1 MRKVCYDANTAAA
14 HIAYSMSEVS
24 AIYPITPS
32 SPMAES
38 CDEWQTQG
46 KLNIF
51 DKQMKIVEM
60 QSEAG
65 AAGAVHGSLVA
76 GALSTTFTASQGLL
90 LMIPNMY
97 KIAGELLPSVFH
109 VAARALST
117 HALSIFGD
125 HSDVMATRQT
135 GFNMICSASVQESM
149 DLALASHLVTLY
161 SSIPVVHFFDG
172 FRTSHEIQKID
183 EITLDEIKSVVPW
196 DKIQEF
202 KSRALDPNHP
212 KQMGTAQNPDIYF
225 QNREACNIYY
235 EKAYEHILHAF
246 SDVEKITGR
255 HYSPYEFYGDKDAE
269 NVVVVM
275 GSAGETLKDYV
286 DYANSKG
293 EKLGVVQVRVYRPFV
308 ASAFSNSIPNSAK
321 RICVLDR
328 TKESGSLYEP
338 LALDAISAMG
348 EQNRNIKVV
357 AGRYGI
363 GGKEFCYKHAKAVFD
378 NLSCDKPKNHFAVG
392 INDDVTN
399 SSLTV
404 DESFDISSNCY
415 EMRFY
420 GLGSDGTVSANK
432 NSIKIIGENT
442 NKFVQGYFEYDSKKS
457 GSVTI
462 SHLRV
467 SDTPI
472 RQPFNTTSCDF
483 VACHNYSFIGKFDM
497 LKGLKQNATVLLNT
511 VLDEQGLSE
520 NLPRDF
526 VEKLKQTH
534 SRLFVVDATKI
545 ADENKLRG
553 KINIIMQTAFFKIS
567 NIIPFDEACEKIK
580 DATRKTYGKKG
591 EEVVNANLAAVDQ
604 TTALLKEIN
613 VKNLK
618 GKEIVENANQD
629 KYYNDFIR
637 PIILKNG
644 DDIPVSKFSPD
655 GSVPTDTS
663 KFEKRGVAE
672 NVPCWIKENCIQ
684 CGRCVMSCPH
694 ACLNAK
700 IFNDADT
707 NIESAPAFGV
717 KDAKY
722 RLQLSPLDCTGCGVC
737 SAVCPAKN
745 KALVMTPINEILE
758 KEKKNLEIFEQ
769 IQQIDTIFNKY
780 STKGLQFHKGYFE
793 FSGACAGCG
802 ETPYIR
808 LATALFGDKMVIANA
823 TGCSSIYGGSAPTC
837 PYSKDKNGKGPAWA
851 SSLFE
856 DNAEFGLGMALAES
870 SDKSIWIVG
879 GDGWAYDIG
888 YGGLDHVLNSGVNVN
903 ILVLDTEVYSNTG
916 GQSSKATPRGATAKF
931 ASAGKKMAKK
941 NLALIAMAN
950 ANCYV
955 SQVSL
960 GADMEQTIKAFK
972 EAQAFDGPSII
983 IAYAPCISHGI
994 NMSNSSLE
1002 MKNAVASGYWTTFRY
1017 NPTLPQPLVIDS
1029 PQPTLNFKDF
1039 LLSQN
1044 RFRALSK
1051 TNPDEFDKLLQECE
1065 SDAKI
1070 RRKNIEKFL
1079 KTDE

>member
-1 MRKVCYDANTAAA
+1 MKKVCYDANTAAA
-14 HIAYSMSEVS
+14 HIAYLMSEVS

-97 KIAGELLPSVFH
+97 KIAGELLPCVFH

-135 GFNMICSASVQESM
+135 GFNMICSSSVQESM
-149 DLALASHLVTLY
+149 DMALASHLATLH

-172 FRTSHEIQKID
+172 FRSSHEIQKID

-196 DKIQEF
+196 DKIKEF
-202 KSRALDPNHP
+202 KSRALDPKNP

-225 QNREACNIYY
+225 QNREACNALY
-235 EKAYEHILHAF
+235 EKSFEHILRAF

-255 HYSPYEFYGDKDAE
+255 HYAPYEFYGDKNAE

-286 DYANSKG
+286 DFANKNG
-293 EKLGVVQVRVYRPFV
+293 EKVGVLQVRVYRPFV
-308 ASAFSNSIPNSAK
+308 ASAFCAALPKSVKN
-321 RICVLDR
+321 ICVLDR

-338 LALDAISAMG
+338 LALDVISALN
-348 EQNRNIKVV
+348 EQNKAAKVV
-357 AGRYGI
+357 AGRFGL

-378 NLSCDKPKNHFAVG
+378 NLASPRSKNHFTVG
-392 INDDVTN
+392 IVDDVTN
-399 SSLTV
+399 TSLEV
-404 DESFDISSNCY
+404 DENFEIPNDCY

-467 SDTPI
+467 SNTPI
-472 RQPFNTTSCDF
+472 RQAFNTTSCNF
-483 VACHNYSFIGKFDM
+483 VACHNFSFIGKFDM

-511 VLDEQGLSE
+511 VLDQKGLSE

-526 VEKLKQTH
+526 VDKLKQTR

-545 ADENKLRG
+545 ADDNNLRG

-567 NIIPFDEACEKIK
+567 NIIPFEEACEQIKI
-580 DATRKTYGKKG
+580 ATRKTYGKKG
-591 EEVVNANLAAVDQ
+591 EEVVQSNINAVDQ
-604 TTALLKEIN
+604 TNALLNEID
-613 VKNLK
+613 VQKLV
-618 GKEIVENANQD
+618 GKEVFEDTNSD
-629 KYYNDFIR
+629 TYYNDIIR

-644 DDIPVSKFSPD
+644 DDIPVSKFAPD

-663 KFEKRGVAE
+663 KFEKRGVAK
-672 NVPCWIKENCIQ
+672 NVPCWKKENCIQ

-700 IFNDADT
+700 VFEGDKNIDA
-707 NIESAPAFGV
+707 APAFGV
-717 KDAKY
+717 KGANY

-737 SAVCPAKN
+737 AAVCPAKN
-745 KALVMTPINEILE
+745 KALVMTPTDEILE
-758 KEKKNLEIFEQ
+758 NEKKNLEIFEN
-769 IQQIDTIFNKY
+769 IEQIDTIFNKF

-837 PYSKDKNGKGPAWA
+837 PYSKDKNGNGPAWA

-856 DNAEFGLGMALAES
+856 DNAEFGLGMALGGDG
-870 SDKSIWIVG
+870 DKSVWIIG

-888 YGGLDHVLNSGVNVN
+888 YGGLDHVLNSGANVN

-916 GQSSKATPRGATAKF
+916 GQSSKSTPRGATAKF

-941 NLALIAMAN
+941 NLALIAMSN
-950 ANCYV
+950 SNCYV
-955 SQVSL
+955 AQVSL

-972 EAQAFDGPSII
+972 EAEAFDGPSLI

-994 NMSNSSLE
+994 NMSSSSKS
-1002 MKNAVASGYWTTFRY
+1002 MKDAVASGYWTTFRFDPTKD
-1017 NPTLPQPLVIDS
+1017 NALSIDCPAPTLS
-1029 PQPTLNFKDF
+1029 FKEF
-1039 LLSQN
+1039 LLTQN
-1044 RFRALSK
+1044 RFRALQK
-1051 TNPDEFDKLLQECE
+1051 TNPTEFEKLLEECE
-1065 SDAKI
+1065 NDAKT

-1079 KTDE
+1079 KIDE

>member
-38 CDEWQTQG
+38 CDEWQAQG

-97 KIAGELLPSVFH
+97 KIAGELLPAVFH

-135 GFNMICSASVQESM
+135 GFNMICSSSVQESM
-149 DLALASHLVTLY
+149 DLALVSHLSSLY

-183 EITLDEIKSVVPW
+183 EITLDEIKSIVPW
-196 DKIQEF
+196 DKIDEF
-202 KSRALDPNHP
+202 KTRALNPNNP

-225 QNREACNIYY
+225 QNREACNKFY

-255 HYSPYEFYGDKDAE
+255 HYSPYEFYGDKNAE
-269 NVVVVM
+269 YVVVVM
-275 GSAGETLKDYV
+275 GSAGETLKDYI
-286 DYANSKG
+286 DYQNSNG
-293 EKLGVVQVRVYRPFV
+293 QKLGIVQVRVYRPFV
-308 ASAFSNSIPNSAK
+308 ASAFCQSIPLSAK

-338 LALDAISAMG
+338 LALDVISALN
-348 EQNRNIKVV
+348 EQGRNIQVF
-357 AGRYGI
+357 AGRYGL
-363 GGKEFCYKHAKAVFD
+363 GGKEFCYKHAKSVFD
-378 NLSCDKPKNHFAVG
+378 NLGQPHPKNHFTVG
-392 INDDVTN
+392 IIDDVTN
-399 SSLTV
+399 SSLPL
-404 DESFDISSNCY
+404 DHDFDISTNCY

-467 SDTPI
+467 CDTPI
-472 RQPFNTTSCDF
+472 RSAFNTTSCDF

-511 VLDEQGLSE
+511 VLDEKGLSE
-520 NLPRDF
+520 NLPKDF
-526 VEKLKQTH
+526 VDKLKKTSSH
-534 SRLFVVDATKI
+534 LFVVDATKI

-567 NIIPFDEACEKIK
+567 NIIPFNKACDLIK
-580 DATRKTYGKKG
+580 AATRKTYGKKG
-591 EEVVNANLAAVDQ
+591 EEVVASNLNAVDQ
-604 TTALLKEIN
+604 TNALLHEIN
-613 VKNLK
+613 VSNLV
-618 GKEIVENANQD
+618 GREIEQNSNQD
-629 KYYNDFIR
+629 GYYNDFIR

-644 DDIPVSKFSPD
+644 DDIPVSKFCPD
-655 GSVPTDTS
+655 GSVPTDTA

-672 NVPCWIKENCIQ
+672 NIPQWIKENCIQ

-694 ACLNAK
+694 ACLAAK
-700 IFNDADT
+700 VFKEDSD
-707 NIESAPAFGV
+707 IESAPAFGV

-737 SAVCPAKN
+737 AAVCPAKN
-745 KALVMTPINEILE
+745 KALVMTETNKILE
-758 KEKKNLEIFEQ
+758 KEKNNLEKFEKIEQ
-769 IQQIDTIFNKY
+769 TDTIFNKF
-780 STKGLQFHKGYFE
+780 STKGQQFHRGYFE

-837 PYSKDKNGKGPAWA
+837 PFSKDKNGKGPAWA

-856 DNAEFGLGMALAES
+856 DNAEFGLGMAMAEQN
-870 SDKSIWIVG
+870 DKSIWIIG

-888 YGGLDHVLNSGVNVN
+888 YGGLDHVLNSGANVN
-903 ILVLDTEVYSNTG
+903 ILVLDSEVYSNTG
-916 GQSSKATPRGATAKF
+916 GQASKSTPRGATAKF

-941 NLALIAMAN
+941 NLALMAMAN
-950 ANCYV
+950 NNCYV
-955 SQVSL
+955 AQVSL

-972 EAQAFDGPSII
+972 EAEAFDGPSII
-983 IAYAPCISHGI
+983 IAYSPCISHGI
-994 NMSNSSLE
+994 DMSSSSLE
-1002 MKNAVASGYWTTFRY
+1002 MKNAVQSGYWTTFRF
-1017 NPTLPQPLVIDS
+1017 NPTLENPLTIDS
-1029 PQPTLNFKDF
+1029 PAPTVDFREF

-1044 RFRALSK
+1044 RFRSLLK
-1051 TNPDEFDKLLQECE
+1051 TNPSEFNLLLGECE
-1065 SDAKI
+1065 KDAKT

-1079 KTDE
+1079 KNNE

>member
-38 CDEWQTQG
+38 CDEWQAQG

-97 KIAGELLPSVFH
+97 KIAGELLPCVFH

-135 GFNMICSASVQESM
+135 GFNMICSSSVQESM
-149 DLALASHLVTLY
+149 DFALVSHLASLY
-161 SSIPVVHFFDG
+161 SSIPFVHFFDG

-196 DKIQEF
+196 NKIEEF
-202 KSRALDPNHP
+202 KSRALNPNSP

-225 QNREACNIYY
+225 QNREACNIFY
-235 EKAYEHILHAF
+235 EKSFEHILKAF
-246 SDVEKITGR
+246 ADVEKITGR
-255 HYSPYEFYGDKDAE
+255 HYSPFEFYGEKNAE
-269 NVVVVM
+269 EVVVVM
-275 GSAGETLKDYV
+275 GSAAETLKDYV
-286 DYANSKG
+286 DFANKHGSKFG
-293 EKLGVVQVRVYRPFV
+293 IVQVRVYRPFV
-308 ASAFSNSIPNSAK
+308 ASAFSLSLPKSVK
-321 RICVLDR
+321 SICVLDR

-338 LALDAISAMG
+338 LALDVISALT
-348 EQNRNIKVV
+348 EQNRNVKVV
-357 AGRYGI
+357 AGRFGI
-363 GGKEFCYKHAKAVFD
+363 GGKEFCYNHAKAVFD
-378 NLSCDKPKNHFAVG
+378 NLTSLNPKNHFTVG
-392 INDDVTN
+392 IVDDVTH
-399 SSLTV
+399 SSLPL
-404 DESFDISSNCY
+404 EQNFDIFSNCY

-442 NKFVQGYFEYDSKKS
+442 NKYVQGYFEYDSKKS

-472 RQPFNTTSCDF
+472 RQAFNTTSCDF

-511 VLDEQGLSE
+511 VLDQKGLSD
-520 NLPRDF
+520 NLPKEF
-526 VEKLKQTH
+526 VDKLKQTH

-545 ADENKLRG
+545 ADQNNLRG

-567 NIIPFDEACEKIK
+567 NIIPFEQACEKIK
-580 DATRKTYGKKG
+580 IATRKTYAKKG
-591 EEVVNANLAAVDQ
+591 EDVVNANLNAVDQ
-604 TTALLKEIN
+604 TSVLLREID
-613 VKNLK
+613 VSKLK
-618 GKEIVENANQD
+618 GKDVLQAKTND
-629 KYYNDFIR
+629 KYYNDFIK

-663 KFEKRGVAE
+663 KFEKRGVAD

-694 ACLNAK
+694 ACLEAK
-700 IFNDADT
+700 VFKDGD
-707 NIESAPAFGV
+707 IESAAAFGV

-737 SAVCPAKN
+737 ANVCPAKN
-745 KALVMTPINEILE
+745 KALVMTETSKVLE
-758 KEKKNLEIFEQ
+758 KEKKNLQIFEK
-769 IQQIDTIFNKY
+769 IEQIDTIFNKF

-808 LATALFGDKMVIANA
+808 LATALFGDKMLIANA

-837 PYSKDKNGKGPAWA
+837 PFSKDKNQKGPAWA

-856 DNAEFGLGMALAES
+856 DNAEFGLGMALAAEA
-870 SDKSIWIVG
+870 DKSVWIIG

-888 YGGLDHVLNSGVNVN
+888 YGGLDHVLNSGANVN

-950 ANCYV
+950 SNCYV
-955 SQVSL
+955 AQVSL

-972 EAQAFDGPSII
+972 EAEAFQGPSII

-994 NMSNSSLE
+994 NMSKSSNE
-1002 MKNAVASGYWTTFRY
+1002 MKNAVASGYWTTFRF
-1017 NPTLPQPLVIDS
+1017 NPTLDS
-1029 PQPTLNFKDF
+1029 PLTIDCPAPTLDFKEF

-1044 RFRALSK
+1044 RFRSLEK
-1051 TNPDEFDKLLQECE
+1051 TNPKEFETLLFECE
-1065 SDAKI
+1065 DDAKK
-1070 RRKNIEKFL
+1070 RRQNIEKFL
-1079 KTDE
+1079 KKDE